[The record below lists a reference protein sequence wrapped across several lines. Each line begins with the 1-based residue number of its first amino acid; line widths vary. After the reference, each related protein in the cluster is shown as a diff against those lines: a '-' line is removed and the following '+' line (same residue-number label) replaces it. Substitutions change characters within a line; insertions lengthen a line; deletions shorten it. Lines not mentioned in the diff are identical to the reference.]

1 MKIFKRIILMILVL
15 FCLVGG
21 SVIIIDPYFH
31 YHKPLKFIKYFMD
44 NNQQRYMNDGIVKN
58 FNYDAIISGSSMTEN
73 FKTSQFNKLFD
84 KNAIKVSFSG
94 ANYKEI
100 NDIIEV
106 GLKSK
111 KNIKCILRG
120 LDYNSINSESD
131 SMRYSSYPTYLYDDN
146 IFNDYKYIFSKG
158 SFFQCLIN
166 IINSFSGDK
175 EINFDEYSS
184 WRNKAKGRNVV
195 LRLNRRLEKKESK
208 KELSK
213 EDIERIEKNLE
224 KNVLD
229 LPKKYPDVKFIY
241 FITPYSIVYW
251 DSLNQSGN
259 LEKQIKMEKYMI
271 EKILKIPN
279 IELYSFFNNY
289 EVVCNLDNY
298 TDAGHYYWKINDKI
312 LDWISKKEYLLTK
325 DNYQEYINKNLE
337 FYKNYNYDKIY
348 E

>member
-15 FCLVGG
+15 FCLVSG

-73 FKTSQFNKLFD
+73 FKSSQFDEIFKTNS
-84 KNAIKVSFSG
+84 IKVPFSG
-94 ANYKEI
+94 ASYKEI
-100 NDIIEV
+100 DDIIEIA
-106 GLKSK
+106 LRNN
-111 KNIKCILRG
+111 KNIKYIFRG
-120 LDYNSINSESD
+120 LDYNSFNSESERMSYD
-131 SMRYSSYPTYLYDDN
+131 SYPYYLYDNN
-146 IFNDYKYIFSKG
+146 IFNDYKYILSKG

-166 IINSFSGDK
+166 IFSSFSDNK

-184 WRNKAKGRNVV
+184 WRNKVKGKDVV
-195 LRLNRRLEKKESK
+195 LRLNKRLEEKESK
-208 KELSK
+208 KELLK

-229 LPKKYPDVKFIY
+229 MPKKYSNVKFIY

-251 DSLNQSGN
+251 DSLNQNGI
-259 LEKQIKMEKYMI
+259 LEKQIMAEKYMI
-271 EKILKIPN
+271 EKILEVPN

-289 EVVCNLDNY
+289 ELICNLDNY
-298 TDAGHYYWKINDKI
+298 TDAGHYYWEINDKI
-312 LDWISKKEYLLTK
+312 LEWISKKEYLLTK